1 MDDSAYLEILLS
13 KKSVR
18 KETLRLGMYLLIK
31 LIGKEKRVLLKQ
43 ERMAEF
49 LETKQSNISRSI
61 KELVALGFISRKPS
75 GEDAR
80 RMSYALKSLKGLKPA
95 AKADARA
102 TVKVKAKVKAQVRA
116 KARNRAG

>member
-1 MDDSAYLEILLS
+1 MDGSAYLEILLS

-31 LIGKEKRVLLKQ
+31 LIGRDARILLKQ

-75 GEDAR
+75 EEDAR

-102 TVKVKAKVKAQVRA
+102 TVKGKAKVKTQVRA
-116 KARNRAG
+116 KARNRTG